1 MAWILPSGERAESP
15 AFAYSIL
22 TLTAFFL
29 ACNHIIGR
37 AVHGEIPPV
46 GLSFW
51 RWVAG
56 ALILLPF
63 VLPGLRRQW
72 PLLRRHLGAICLL
85 GAFMVGSTTLVLVA
99 LTQTYAINV
108 SLINAVQPTLTVLF
122 AWLLF
127 GEPLS
132 RLRALGVFC
141 GISGVVVMVTR
152 ADLSVLAGMDL
163 LAGDFI
169 ALLAM
174 CGFAGYAL
182 NLRRLPRELGVL
194 VALFG
199 ITVSGTLMLLPFYLW
214 ETLTVK
220 AVPVTATSISAIL
233 ALALLVTV
241 LGNLCWYAGN
251 RIIGPSRASI
261 FINLIPVFG
270 TLLAI
275 GFLGERLHG
284 YHVAGGMLVIGGLLL
299 AAGTGRRRNRQPD

>member
-1 MAWILPSGERAESP
+1 MHSESP
-15 AFAYSIL
+15 AFAYLVL

-37 AVHGEIPPV
+37 AVHTEIPPI

-56 ALILLPF
+56 ASILLPF

-72 PLLRRHLGAICLL
+72 PVLRNHLWPIALL
-85 GAFMVGSTTLVLVA
+85 GAFMVGSTTLVLIA

-108 SLINAVQPTLTVLF
+108 SLINAVQPTLTVMF
-122 AWLLF
+122 AWLVF
-127 GEPLS
+127 REPLN
-132 RLRALGVFC
+132 RWRALGVIC
-141 GISGVVVMVTR
+141 GISGVAVMVTR
-152 ADLSVLAGMDL
+152 ADLSALARLDL
-163 LAGDFI
+163 LTGDFI

-182 NLRRLPRELGVL
+182 NLRRLPRELRVG
-194 VALFG
+194 VALFA

-214 ETLTVK
+214 ESLAVQTV
-220 AVPVTATSISAIL
+220 PFTATSTGVIL
-233 ALALLVTV
+233 VLALLVTV
-241 LGNLCWYAGN
+241 FGNLCWYAGN

-270 TLLAI
+270 IVLAML
-275 GFLGERLHG
+275 FLGEKLYPWHI
-284 YHVAGGMLVIGGLLL
+284 AGGVLVILGLVL
-299 AAGTGRRRNRQPD
+299 AAGTGRLRSSPPG